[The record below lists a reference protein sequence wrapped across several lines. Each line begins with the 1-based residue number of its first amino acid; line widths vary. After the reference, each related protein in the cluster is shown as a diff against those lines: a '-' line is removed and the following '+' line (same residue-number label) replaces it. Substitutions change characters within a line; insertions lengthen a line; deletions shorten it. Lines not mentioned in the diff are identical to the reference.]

1 MIMNFIK
8 SIAAG
13 AAFAAVATGANA
25 ASVYYSE
32 DTGSYYEVVY
42 DTATFADA
50 TTAAETSTMTGVDGT
65 VASGEL
71 VSIESWAEFNFVL
84 DTVGT
89 STKFWIGASDAAVE
103 GEWVWATGEEIDLD
117 TYGGMWIG
125 GAPADTYAGLDYG
138 VLNGAPG
145 LINSTGGSKSF
156 AYIVEYTGLP
166 PVPLPGGLPLAA
178 GAFGLLAFARKRRKQ
193 A

>member
-1 MIMNFIK
+1 MNFIK

-13 AAFAAVATGANA
+13 VAFAAAATGANA
-25 ASVYYSE
+25 ASVYYSA

-50 TTAAETSTMTGVDGT
+50 LTAAESSTYTSQGQTE
-65 VASGEL
+65 SGSL
-71 VSIESWAEFNFVL
+71 LSIESWAEFNFVL
-84 DTVGT
+84 DTFGT

-103 GEWVWATGEEIDLD
+103 GEWVWATGEEIDLGA
-117 TYGGMWIG
+117 YGGMWIG
-125 GAPADTYAGLDYG
+125 GVPADTYAGMDYG

-145 LINSTGGSKSF
+145 LINSTGGYKSF
-156 AYIVEYTGLP
+156 AYIVEYAGLP
-166 PVPLPGGLPLAA
+166 AVPLPGGLPLAA